1 MLEVILFIDWFIFGR
16 QKSLS
21 AIIHNSE
28 MFDTADFFIDRL
40 GSHFGAYCKA
50 FNSFADLFHSEMS
63 SCTICYI
70 LKNDPSGVLAN

>member
-1 MLEVILFIDWFIFGR
+1 
-16 QKSLS
+16 
-21 AIIHNSE
+21 

-50 FNSFADLFHSEMS
+50 FNSFADLFYREMS

-70 LKNDPSGVLAN
+70 LKSDPSWVLAN

>member
-1 MLEVILFIDWFIFGR
+1 MLEVILFIDWFTFDR
-16 QKSLS
+16 Q
-21 AIIHNSE
+21 IIYNSE

-40 GSHFGAYCKA
+40 GSHFGAYYKA

>member
-16 QKSLS
+16 QKSLT
-21 AIIHNSE
+21 IICNSE

-63 SCTICYI
+63 S
-70 LKNDPSGVLAN
+70 VLFATFWRMTPQEY

>member
-1 MLEVILFIDWFIFGR
+1 MFGR

-21 AIIHNSE
+21 TIIYNSE
-28 MFDTADFFIDRL
+28 MFDVADFFIDRL

-50 FNSFADLFHSEMS
+50 FNSFADLFYSEINFS
-63 SCTICYI
+63 TICYI